1 MVQETRV
8 RRLNDEA
15 VRDDGRYVLYWM
27 QQSQRARFN
36 HALEYAAERGN
47 GLGRPLV
54 VCFGLMD
61 DYPEANERHY
71 AFMLQGL
78 RDVEIALRTRGIR
91 FVVHRGH
98 PPVVAV
104 HFAKRASLVICDRG
118 YLRHQRQWRQDVA
131 NRAGCR
137 VVEVESD

>member
-36 HALEYAAERGN
+36 HALEYAAGRAN
-47 GLGRPLV
+47 TLGRPLV

-71 AFMLQGL
+71 AFMLEGL
-78 RDVEIALRTRGIR
+78 RDVERALRERGIALVLRHGRPDQAIR
-91 FVVHRGH
+91 PLAAQAALVV
-98 PPVVAV
+98 
-104 HFAKRASLVICDRG
+104 CDRG
-118 YLRHQRQWRQDVA
+118 YLRHEKAWRAALTAASPCSAV
-131 NRAGCR
+131 
-137 VVEVESD
+137 